1 MTEER
6 KAKLIDQITKIPD
19 YEVAWLWNLCQ
30 KELERR
36 DEAWPKG
43 NGYRAFQSRRVATER
58 GGFRQWPQET
68 PRV

>member
-6 KAKLIDQITKIPD
+6 KAKLIEQITRLPD

-30 KELERR
+30 EELERR

-43 NGYRAFQSRRVATER
+43 RSYHAFLSKKAIVS
-58 GGFRQWPQET
+58 GGIRLT
-68 PRV
+68 